1 MIRLLYLLIVTFLCS
16 LSTAFAAEFSV
27 PERVSQGHAFPV
39 FVQDTRPFTATF
51 RWRGETL
58 KVKATKDTKHKHW
71 KAELLLGMPID
82 ALKAHVLSVSLPKE
96 QKDFVVM
103 PLKVRWHES
112 ILKVAPKYVQP
123 PAEAMPQIERDRKR
137 SQKALATRTE
147 KRWTLPI
154 ARPVPGGITSAFGGR
169 RVFNGQPRAPHK
181 GTDMRCAEGTPIKAV
196 CSGTVLFA
204 EHTYFGGL
212 TIYLDHGQGVI
223 STYSHLSAFDVK
235 AGDSVRKGQTI
246 GRSGSTGRVTG
257 PHLHFG
263 FLVQGVAVDAM
274 PLLSSPPVFTGGP
287 SRSIFD
293 QKPKARKPRSAHEK
307 ERTRF

>member
-1 MIRLLYLLIVTFLCS
+1 MKKLAFCLLFLFCS
-16 LSTAFAAEFSV
+16 FTASFAAEFSV
-27 PERVSQGHAFPV
+27 PGNVSQGHAFPV
-39 FVQDTRPFTATF
+39 SVQDDEPFTAIF
-51 RWRGETL
+51 RWRGESL
-58 KVKATKDTKHKHW
+58 KVKAVKNGSEW
-71 KAELLLGMPID
+71 KAEILLAMPVD
-82 ALKAHVLSVSLPKE
+82 AVKKQELSIVLPKE
-96 QKDFVVM
+96 QKDVIVA
-103 PLKVRWHES
+103 PLKVKWHES
-112 ILKVAPKYVQP
+112 LLKVAPKYVQP
-123 PAEAMPQIERDRKR
+123 PAEAMKQIEHDRKR
-137 SQKALATRTE
+137 TRTALASRTE

-181 GTDMRCAEGTPIKAV
+181 GTDMRCAEGTPVKAA
-196 CSGTVLFA
+196 CSGTVLLA
-204 EHTYFGGL
+204 ENTYFGGK
-212 TIYLDHGQGVI
+212 TVYVDHGQGVI

-274 PLLSSPPVFTGGP
+274 PLLSSPPDFTGGP

-293 QKPKARKPRSAHEK
+293 QTKASKPRSA
-307 ERTRF
+307 R

>member
-1 MIRLLYLLIVTFLCS
+1 MMRFLSFLLAALLCS
-16 LSTAFAAEFSV
+16 LSTALAAEFSV
-27 PERVSQGHAFPV
+27 PASVSQGHAFPV
-39 FVQDTRPFTATF
+39 FVQDTRPFTANF
-51 RWRGETL
+51 LWRGETL
-58 KVKATKDTKHKHW
+58 KVKATKDAKHKRW

-82 ALKAHVLSVSLPKE
+82 AVKAHKLSVSLPRE
-96 QKDFVVM
+96 HKDFVVM

-123 PAEAMPQIERDRKR
+123 PAESMPQIERDRKR
-137 SQKALATRTE
+137 SQKALATRSE

-154 ARPVPGGITSAFGGR
+154 ARPVSGGITSAFGGR
-169 RVFNGQPRAPHK
+169 RDFNGQPRSPHK
-181 GTDMRCAEGTPIKAV
+181 GTDMRCAEGTPVKAV

-204 EHTYFGGL
+204 ENTYFGGL

-223 STYSHLSAFDVK
+223 STYSHLSSFDVK

-274 PLLSSPPVFTGGP
+274 PLLSSPRVFTGGP

-293 QKPKARKPRSAHEK
+293 QKPKAGKPRSAHEK

>member
-1 MIRLLYLLIVTFLCS
+1 MKRFLFFLAIALLGT
-16 LSTAFAAEFSV
+16 LSPALAAEFSV
-27 PERVSQGHAFPV
+27 PPRVSQGHAFPV
-39 FVQDTRPFTATF
+39 LVQDSRPFNAIF
-51 RWRGETL
+51 HWRGETL
-58 KVKATKDTKHKHW
+58 KVKARKEAKRKLW
-71 KAELLLGMPID
+71 KAELLLAMPID
-82 ALKAHVLSVSLPKE
+82 AIKEHILSVSLPGE
-96 QKDFVVM
+96 RHNFEIM

-123 PAEAMPQIERDRKR
+123 PAEAMPQIERDRRR
-137 SQKALATRTE
+137 SQKALAVRTE
-147 KRWTLPI
+147 KRWDLPL

-181 GTDMRCAEGTPIKAV
+181 GTDMRCAEGTPVKAV

-204 EHTYFGGL
+204 ENTYFGGM
-212 TIYLDHGQGVI
+212 TIYLDHGQGVV
-223 STYSHLSAFDVK
+223 STYSHLSSFDVK

-293 QKPKARKPRSAHEK
+293 QKPKAGKPGAKHEK